1 MKRVYLHTLPLRMW
15 HWISALFVMVLIAT
29 GWYLRAHGIANLHPH
44 DPVLAWHRAVGCG
57 AVATTF
63 FWFLYNLLAGKFRRH
78 YGLTGKD
85 LKAVPAQV
93 RFYLVSIF
101 KGERNPFRPTPLN
114 KYNPLQKI
122 AYGTVMLVLMPIQA
136 VTGLL
141 FVDLPLIRRPLLA
154 WDAIGL
160 LDAVHVAVAYLL
172 VLYLI
177 VHLYMAT
184 LGETFFSHT
193 KAMMTGFEEE
203 TGRHATGADTEKV
216 AIRVIQTG
224 PVPGEESEQ

>member
-1 MKRVYLHTLPLRMW
+1 MKRVYLHTLPLRIW
-15 HWISALFVMVLIAT
+15 HWTSALFVIVLIAT
-29 GWYLRAHGIANLHPH
+29 GWYLRAHGIADLRPH
-44 DPVLAWHRAVGCG
+44 DPVLAWHRVIGYG
-57 AVATTF
+57 AVATTLC
-63 FWFLYNLLAGKFRRH
+63 WFLYNLLGSRFKRH

-101 KGERNPFRPTPLN
+101 KGERNPFRATPLN

-141 FVDLPLIRRPLLA
+141 FVDLPLVRRPLLA
-154 WDAIGL
+154 WDAVGC

-184 LGETFFSHT
+184 LGETFFAHT
-193 KAMMTGFEEE
+193 KAMITGFEEAAGE
-203 TGRHATGADTEKV
+203 HAGGADMEKA

-224 PVPGEESEQ
+224 PVPGEESER